1 MAKTK
6 TRTTTN
12 ETREAARKE
21 DPMGEKLRFDT
32 LAVKG
37 GFSREDQLKYNTMAP
52 PIIQSAVFPY
62 ESAEWAADLYSYK
75 IEGFAYG
82 RINNPTNDI
91 LEKRMALLEKAEA
104 GLACSSGMGAIFMVA
119 HHLVEAGEE
128 IVCSNRVYGGTY
140 ELFHTSMPRMGV
152 TTNWVEHPER
162 IESWERAITPKT
174 KLLHVE
180 SPSNPNL
187 FVADIPAIADLA
199 KRKGLPLM
207 VDNTICT
214 PALMRP
220 IELGADIVIH
230 SATKYIS
237 GNATS
242 LSGIVVGTKEFV
254 NHVRHVGFRNMGPTA
269 SPFNGWL
276 CLLGLESLS
285 LRMAKHSDNA
295 MAVAKFLE
303 RHPKVESVSYPGLAS
318 HPNHEVAKRQ
328 MSAYSSML
336 SFNVKGG
343 LEAAR
348 RVINNLK
355 IAVHTTHLGSSQ
367 TVAIQPAATTHWQ
380 LGPEARAAAGVP
392 DNMIRYSAGL
402 EDAQDLIEDL
412 DGALKHA

>member
-1 MAKTK
+1 VKGK
-6 TRTTTN
+6 
-12 ETREAARKE
+12 
-21 DPMGEKLRFDT
+21 RFDT
-32 LAVKG
+32 VAVKG
-37 GFSREDQLKYNTMAP
+37 GFDWEEQLRYRTMAP

-91 LEKRMALLEKAEA
+91 FEKRLAMLEGAEA
-104 GLACSSGMGAIFMVA
+104 GLATASGMAAVFMVA

-128 IVCSNRVYGGTY
+128 ITSSVRVYGGTQQ
-140 ELFHTSMPRMGV
+140 LFAESMPRMGIK
-152 TTNWVEHPER
+152 TNWVLEPDK
-162 IESWERAITPKT
+162 IESWEKAITPKT

-187 FVADIPAIADLA
+187 FVADLPEVVRLA
-199 KRKGLPLM
+199 KSRGIPLM

-220 IELGADIVIH
+220 IEMGADIVIH

-242 LSGIVVGTKEFV
+242 LSGAIVGKKKFID
-254 NHVRHVGFRNMGPTA
+254 HVRHIGYRNIGPSI
-269 SPFNGWL
+269 SPFNSWL

-285 LRMAKHSDNA
+285 LRMERHSSNA
-295 MAVAKFLE
+295 MKVAKFLE
-303 RHPKVESVSYPGLAS
+303 DHPKIEAVSYPGLPS
-318 HPNHEVAKRQ
+318 HPQHEAAKKT
-328 MSAYSSML
+328 MSAYSSMM

-343 LEAAR
+343 LESTR
-348 RVINNLK
+348 KVIDNLS

-367 TVAIQPAATTHWQ
+367 TVAIQPAATTHYQ
-380 LGPEARAAAGVP
+380 LGPEERAKAGVP

-402 EDAQDLIEDL
+402 EDAQDLMDDL
-412 DGALKHA
+412 DNALNAV

>member
-1 MAKTK
+1 
-6 TRTTTN
+6 
-12 ETREAARKE
+12 
-21 DPMGEKLRFDT
+21 
-32 LAVKG
+32 
-37 GFSREDQLKYNTMAP
+37 MAP
-52 PIIQSAVFPY
+52 PLIQSAVFPY

-91 LEKRMALLEKAEA
+91 FEKRMAMLESAEA
-104 GLACSSGMGAIFMVA
+104 GLATSSGMAAIFMVA

-128 IVCSNRVYGGTY
+128 IVCSNRVYGGTQQ
-140 ELFHTSMPRMGV
+140 LFATSMPRMGIK
-152 TTNWVEHPER
+152 TNWVQEPDK

-180 SPSNPNL
+180 
-187 FVADIPAIADLA
+187 IPEQPEPLRRRHPRDREARALEAGI
-199 KRKGLPLM
+199 PLM

-242 LSGIVVGTKEFV
+242 LSGVVVGKKEFV
-254 NHVRHVGFRNMGPTA
+254 EHVRHVGFRNMGPTI
-269 SPFNGWL
+269 SPFNAWL

-285 LRMAKHSDNA
+285 LRMKKHSDNA
-295 MAVAKFLE
+295 MAIAKFLE
-303 RHPKVESVSYPGLAS
+303 KHPKVESVSYPGLPS
-318 HPNHEVAKRQ
+318 HPQHEVAKRQ

-348 RVINNLK
+348 RVIDNLK

-380 LGPEARAAAGVP
+380 LGPEERAKAGVP
-392 DNMIRYSAGL
+392 DNLIRYSAGI
-402 EDAQDLIEDL
+402 EDAQDLIDDL
-412 DGALKHA
+412 DNALEISA

>member
-1 MAKTK
+1 MEK
-6 TRTTTN
+6 
-12 ETREAARKE
+12 KE
-21 DPMGEKLRFDT
+21 KKLRFDT
-32 LAVKG
+32 VSVKG
-37 GFSREDQLKYNTMAP
+37 GFTWEDQLRYHTMAP

-62 ESAEWAADLYSYK
+62 ESAAWAADLYSYK

-91 LEKRMALLEKAEA
+91 FEKRMAMLEGGEA
-104 GLACSSGMGAIFMVA
+104 GLATASGMAAVFMVA
-119 HHLVEAGEE
+119 HHLVQAGEE
-128 IVCSNRVYGGTY
+128 ITSSIRVYGGTY
-140 ELFHTSMPRMGV
+140 ELFNTSMPRMGIK
-152 TTNWVEHPER
+152 TNWVEEPDR

-174 KLLHVE
+174 KLIHVE

-187 FVADIPAIADLA
+187 FVGDIPAIAKLA
-199 KRKGLPLM
+199 RSKGLPLM

-220 IELGADIVIH
+220 IEMGADIIIH

-242 LSGIVVGTKEFV
+242 LSGVIVGKKDFV
-254 NHVRHVGFRNMGPTA
+254 THVRRIGFRNMGPTI
-269 SPFNGWL
+269 SPFNSWL

-285 LRMAKHSDNA
+285 LRMARHSENA
-295 MAVAKFLE
+295 MAIAKFLE
-303 RHPKVESVSYPGLAS
+303 KHPKIESVSYPGLPS
-318 HPNHEVAKRQ
+318 HPQHEAAKRQ

-343 LEAAR
+343 LEATR
-348 RVINNLK
+348 RVIDNLS

-380 LGPEARAAAGVP
+380 LGPEERAKAGVP
-392 DNMIRYSAGL
+392 DNLIRYSAGL
-402 EDAQDLIEDL
+402 EDVQDLIEDL
-412 DGALKHA
+412 DTALKSA

>member
-1 MAKTK
+1 MA
-6 TRTTTN
+6 
-12 ETREAARKE
+12 
-21 DPMGEKLRFDT
+21 EKDKRRFDT

-37 GFSREDQLKYNTMAP
+37 GYSREDQLRYNTMAP
-52 PIIQSAVFPY
+52 PLIQSAVFPY

-91 LEKRMALLEKAEA
+91 LEKRMALLEGAEA
-104 GLACSSGMGAIFMVA
+104 GLATSSGMAATFMVA

-128 IVCSNRVYGGTY
+128 IVCQNRVYGGTY
-140 ELFHTSMPRMGV
+140 ELFHTSMPRMGIK
-152 TTNWVEHPER
+152 TNWVLEPDK
-162 IESWERAITPKT
+162 IESWERAITSKT
-174 KLLHVE
+174 KLIHVE

-187 FVADIPAIADLA
+187 FVADIPAITKLA
-199 KRKGLPLM
+199 RSKGIPVM

-214 PALMRP
+214 PAFQRP
-220 IELGADIVIH
+220 IELGADMVIH

-242 LSGIVVGTKEFV
+242 LSGILVGKKEFV
-254 NHVRHVGFRNMGPTA
+254 DHVRHVGFRNMGPTI

-285 LRMAKHSDNA
+285 IRMKKHSENA
-295 MAVAKFLE
+295 MAIAKFLE
-303 RHPKVESVSYPGLAS
+303 KHRKVESVSYPGLPS
-318 HPNHEVAKRQ
+318 HPQHEVAKRQ
-328 MSAYSSML
+328 MTAFSSML

-348 RVINNLK
+348 RVIDHLQ

-380 LGPEARAAAGVP
+380 LGPEARAKAGVP
-392 DNMIRYSAGL
+392 DNLIRYSAGL
-402 EDAQDLIEDL
+402 EDEQDLMEDL
-412 DGALKHA
+412 DQALKSA

>member
-1 MAKTK
+1 MSKH
-6 TRTTTN
+6 
-12 ETREAARKE
+12 
-21 DPMGEKLRFDT
+21 RFDT
-32 LAVKG
+32 IAVKG
-37 GFSREDQLKYNTMAP
+37 GFDWDEQLRYRTMPP

-91 LEKRMALLEKAEA
+91 FEKRLAMLESGEAALGTA
-104 GLACSSGMGAIFMVA
+104 SGMAAVFMVA

-128 IVCSNRVYGGTY
+128 ITSSIRVYGGTQQ
-140 ELFHTSMPRMGV
+140 LFQVSMPRMGV
-152 TTNWVEHPER
+152 KTNWVEDPAD
-162 IESWERAITPKT
+162 IASWEKAITPKT
-174 KLLHVE
+174 KLMHVE

-187 FVADIPAIADLA
+187 FVADIPAIAELA
-199 KRKGLPLM
+199 KSKGIPLM

-220 IELGADIVIH
+220 IEMGADIVIH

-242 LSGIVVGTKEFV
+242 LSGAIVAKKEFID
-254 NHVRHVGFRNMGPTA
+254 HVRHIGYRNIGPSI
-269 SPFNGWL
+269 SPFNAWL
-276 CLLGLESLS
+276 CLLGLESLG
-285 LRMAKHSDNA
+285 LRMKKHSDNA
-295 MAVAKFLE
+295 LAIAMYLE
-303 RHPKVESVSYPGLAS
+303 KHPKIEAVSYPGLES
-318 HPNHEVAKRQ
+318 HPNHDAVKKT
-328 MSAYSSML
+328 MSAASSMM

-343 LEAAR
+343 LEATR
-348 RVINNLK
+348 RVIDNLK

-380 LGPEARAAAGVP
+380 LGPEERARAGVP

-402 EDAQDLIEDL
+402 EDENDLIEDL
-412 DGALKHA
+412 DQALNA

>member
-1 MAKTK
+1 MAKH
-6 TRTTTN
+6 
-12 ETREAARKE
+12 
-21 DPMGEKLRFDT
+21 RFDT
-32 LAVKG
+32 ISVKG
-37 GFSREDQLKYNTMAP
+37 GFGWDEQLRYRTMPP

-91 LEKRMALLEKAEA
+91 FEKRMALLESGEA
-104 GLACSSGMGAIFMVA
+104 ALGTASGMAAVFMVA

-128 IVCSNRVYGGTY
+128 ITSSIRVYGGTQQ
-140 ELFHTSMPRMGV
+140 LFGVSMPRMGIK
-152 TTNWVEHPER
+152 TNWVVEPDK
-162 IESWERAITPKT
+162 IESWEKAITPKT

-187 FVADIPAIADLA
+187 FVGDLPAIADLA
-199 KRKGLPLM
+199 RSKGIPLM

-220 IELGADIVIH
+220 IEMGADIVIH

-242 LSGIVVGTKEFV
+242 LSGVIVGKKEFID
-254 NHVRHVGFRNMGPTA
+254 HVRHIGYRNIGPSI
-269 SPFNGWL
+269 SPFNAWL

-285 LRMAKHSDNA
+285 LRMKKHSDNA
-295 MAVAKFLE
+295 MTVAKFLE
-303 RHPKVESVSYPGLAS
+303 THPNIEAVSYPGLES
-318 HPNHEVAKRQ
+318 HPQHAAAKKT
-328 MSAYSSML
+328 MSAYSSMM

-343 LEAAR
+343 LEATR
-348 RVINNLK
+348 KVIDNLK

-367 TVAIQPAATTHWQ
+367 TVAIQPAATTHYQ
-380 LGPEARAAAGVP
+380 LGPEERTKAGVP

-402 EDAQDLIEDL
+402 EDPDDLIEDL
-412 DGALKHA
+412 DQALKA

>member
-1 MAKTK
+1 MPK
-6 TRTTTN
+6 
-12 ETREAARKE
+12 
-21 DPMGEKLRFDT
+21 PRFDT
-32 LAVKG
+32 IAVKG
-37 GFSREDQLKYNTMAP
+37 GYDWEEQLRYRTMAP

-62 ESAEWAADLYSYK
+62 ESAEYAADLYSHK

-91 LEKRMALLEKAEA
+91 FEKRMAMLEGGEA
-104 GLACSSGMGAIFMVA
+104 GLAAASGMAAVFMAA
-119 HHLVEAGEE
+119 HHLVEAGDE
-128 IVCSNRVYGGTY
+128 ITCSNRVYGGTF
-140 ELFHTSMPRMGV
+140 ELFNTTMPRMGV
-152 TTNWVEHPER
+152 RTNWVKEPDK
-162 IESWERAITPKT
+162 IGSWEKAITPKT
-174 KLLHVE
+174 KLIHVE

-187 FVADIPAIADLA
+187 FVADIPAIAELA
-199 KRKGLPLM
+199 KAKGVPLM

-220 IELGADIVIH
+220 IELGADIIIH

-242 LSGIVVGTKEFV
+242 LSGVLVAKKDFI
-254 NHVRHVGFRNMGPTA
+254 NHVRHVGYRNMGPSI
-269 SPFNGWL
+269 SPFNSWL

-285 LRMAKHSDNA
+285 LRMKKHSDNA
-295 MAVAKFLE
+295 MDVAEFLE
-303 RHPKVESVSYPGLAS
+303 KHPKIESVSYPGLPS
-318 HPNHEVAKRQ
+318 HAQHEVAKKT

-343 LEAAR
+343 LEATR
-348 RVINNLK
+348 EVINNLG

-380 LGPEARAAAGVP
+380 LGPEERAKAGVP

-402 EDAQDLIEDL
+402 EDAQDLMEDL
-412 DGALKHA
+412 DGALSAV

>member
-1 MAKTK
+1 MTDGAGRDPGEEAGMA
-6 TRTTTN
+6 
-12 ETREAARKE
+12 
-21 DPMGEKLRFDT
+21 EKKPRFDT
-32 LAVKG
+32 IAVKG
-37 GFSREDQLKYNTMAP
+37 GYTREDQLKYHTMAP
-52 PIIQSAVFPY
+52 PLIQSAVFPY
-62 ESAEWAADLYSYK
+62 ESAQWAADLYSYK

-91 LEKRMALLEKAEA
+91 LEKRMAMLEGAEA
-104 GLACSSGMGAIFMVA
+104 GLATSSGMAATFMAA
-119 HHLVEAGEE
+119 HHLVEAGDE
-128 IVCSNRVYGGTY
+128 IVCPNRVYGGTY

-152 TTNWVEHPER
+152 KTNWVADPHK
-162 IESWERAITPKT
+162 IENWGRAITPKT
-174 KLLHVE
+174 KLIHVE

-187 FVADIPAIADLA
+187 FVADIPAIARLA
-199 KRKGLPLM
+199 RSKGIPLM

-237 GNATS
+237 GNGTS
-242 LSGIVVGTKEFV
+242 LSGILVGKKEFV
-254 NHVRHVGFRNMGPTA
+254 DHVRHVGFRNMGPTI
-269 SPFNGWL
+269 SPFNAWL

-285 LRMAKHSDNA
+285 LRMKKHSDNA
-295 MAVAKFLE
+295 MEIAKFLE
-303 RHPKVESVSYPGLAS
+303 KHPKVESVSYPGLPS
-318 HPNHEVAKRQ
+318 HPQHEVAKRQ

-343 LEAAR
+343 IEAAR
-348 RVINNLK
+348 RVIDHLA

-392 DNMIRYSAGL
+392 DNLIRYSAGI

-412 DGALKHA
+412 DNALKSA

>member
-1 MAKTK
+1 MKGK
-6 TRTTTN
+6 
-12 ETREAARKE
+12 
-21 DPMGEKLRFDT
+21 RFDT
-32 LAVKG
+32 VAVKG
-37 GFSREDQLKYNTMAP
+37 GFDWEEQLRYRTMAP

-91 LEKRMALLEKAEA
+91 FEKRLAMLEGAEA
-104 GLACSSGMGAIFMVA
+104 GLATASGMAAVFMVA

-128 IVCSNRVYGGTY
+128 ITSSVRVYGGTQQ
-140 ELFHTSMPRMGV
+140 LFAESMPRMGIK
-152 TTNWVEHPER
+152 TNWVLEPDK
-162 IESWERAITPKT
+162 IESWEKAITPKT

-187 FVADIPAIADLA
+187 FVADLPEVVRLA
-199 KRKGLPLM
+199 KSRGIPLM

-220 IELGADIVIH
+220 IEMGADIVIH

-242 LSGIVVGTKEFV
+242 LSGAIVGKKKFID
-254 NHVRHVGFRNMGPTA
+254 HVRHIGYRNIGPSI
-269 SPFNGWL
+269 SPFNSWL

-285 LRMAKHSDNA
+285 LRMERHSSNA
-295 MAVAKFLE
+295 MKVAKFLE
-303 RHPKVESVSYPGLAS
+303 DHPKIEAVSYPGLPS
-318 HPNHEVAKRQ
+318 HPQHEAAKKT
-328 MSAYSSML
+328 MSAYSSMM

-343 LEAAR
+343 LESTR
-348 RVINNLK
+348 KVIDNLS

-367 TVAIQPAATTHWQ
+367 TVAIQPAATTHYQ
-380 LGPEARAAAGVP
+380 LGPEERAKAGVP

-402 EDAQDLIEDL
+402 EDAQDLMDDL
-412 DGALKHA
+412 DNALNAV

>member
-1 MAKTK
+1 M
-6 TRTTTN
+6 N
-12 ETREAARKE
+12 
-21 DPMGEKLRFDT
+21 KLRFDT
-32 LAVKG
+32 IAVKG
-37 GFSREDQLKYNTMAP
+37 GFDWDEQLRYRTMPP

-91 LEKRMALLEKAEA
+91 FEKRMAMLEGGEA
-104 GLACSSGMGAIFMVA
+104 ALGTASGMAAVFMVA

-128 IVCSNRVYGGTY
+128 ITSSIRVYGGTQQ
-140 ELFHTSMPRMGV
+140 LFQVSMPRMGV
-152 TTNWVEHPER
+152 KTNWVEDPAD
-162 IESWERAITPKT
+162 IASWEKAITPKT

-187 FVADIPAIADLA
+187 FVADIPAIAELA
-199 KRKGLPLM
+199 KAKGLPLM

-220 IELGADIVIH
+220 IEMGADIVIH

-242 LSGIVVGTKEFV
+242 LSGVIIGAKEFLD
-254 NHVRHVGFRNMGPTA
+254 HVRHIGYRNIGPSI
-269 SPFNGWL
+269 SPFNSWL

-285 LRMAKHSDNA
+285 LRMEKHSDNA
-295 MAVAKFLE
+295 MAIAKFLE
-303 RHPKVESVSYPGLAS
+303 KHPKVESVSYPGLES
-318 HPNHEVAKRQ
+318 HANHAAAKKT
-328 MSAYSSML
+328 MSAYSSMM
-336 SFNVKGG
+336 SINVKGG
-343 LEAAR
+343 LEATR
-348 RVINNLK
+348 KVIDNLK

-380 LGPEARAAAGVP
+380 LGPEERQRAGVP

-402 EDAQDLIEDL
+402 EDAEDLMEDL
-412 DGALKHA
+412 DQALNA

>member
-1 MAKTK
+1 MA
-6 TRTTTN
+6 
-12 ETREAARKE
+12 
-21 DPMGEKLRFDT
+21 EKWKWRFDT
-32 LAVKG
+32 VSVKG
-37 GFSREDQLKYNTMAP
+37 GYEWDEQLRYRTMAP

-62 ESAEWAADLYSYK
+62 ESAQWAADLYSYK

-91 LEKRMALLEKAEA
+91 FEKRMAMLEGAEA
-104 GLACSSGMGAIFMVA
+104 GLGTASGMAAVFMVA

-128 IVCSNRVYGGTY
+128 ITSSIRVYGGTQQ
-140 ELFHTSMPRMGV
+140 LFAESMPRMGV
-152 TTNWVEHPER
+152 KTNWVEEPDK
-162 IESWERAITPKT
+162 IECWEKRITPKT

-187 FVADIPAIADLA
+187 FVADLPAIAELA
-199 KRKGLPLM
+199 KVKGLPLM

-220 IELGADIVIH
+220 IEFGADIVIH

-242 LSGIVVGTKEFV
+242 LSGVIVGKKEFID
-254 NHVRHVGFRNMGPTA
+254 HVRHGGYRNMGPSIA
-269 SPFNGWL
+269 PFNSWL
-276 CLLGLESLS
+276 CLLGLDSLS
-285 LRMAKHSDNA
+285 IRMKRHSDNA

-303 RHPKVESVSYPGLAS
+303 KHPKIESVSYPGLPS
-318 HPNHEVAKRQ
+318 HPQHAAAKKT
-328 MSAYSSML
+328 MSACSSMM

-343 LEAAR
+343 LEPTR
-348 RVINNLK
+348 KVIDNLS

-380 LGPEARAAAGVP
+380 LGPEERERAGVP
-392 DNMIRYSAGL
+392 DNLIRYSAGL
-402 EDAQDLIEDL
+402 EDPEDLMEDL
-412 DGALKHA
+412 DRALAAV

>member
-1 MAKTK
+1 MAKK
-6 TRTTTN
+6 Q
-12 ETREAARKE
+12 
-21 DPMGEKLRFDT
+21 RFDT
-32 LAVKG
+32 MAVKG
-37 GFSREDQLKYNTMAP
+37 GFSREEQLRYHTMAP

-62 ESAEWAADLYSYK
+62 ESAQWAADLYSYK

-91 LEKRMALLEKAEA
+91 LEKRMAMLEGAEA
-104 GLACSSGMGAIFMVA
+104 GLACSSGMSAIFMVM

-128 IVCSNRVYGGTY
+128 VVSSIRVYGGTQQ
-140 ELFHTSMPRMGV
+140 LFAVSAPRMGIKV
-152 TTNWVEHPER
+152 NWVEEPDK
-162 IESWERAITPKT
+162 IESWERAITKKT

-187 FVADIPAIADLA
+187 FVGDIPAIAKVA
-199 KRKGLPLM
+199 KKHGLPLM

-242 LSGIVVGTKEFV
+242 LSGILVGKKEFV
-254 NHVRHVGFRNMGPTA
+254 DHVRHVGFRNMGPTA

-285 LRMAKHSDNA
+285 LRMKKHSDNA
-295 MAVAKFLE
+295 MAIAKFLE
-303 RHPKVESVSYPGLAS
+303 KHSKIESVSYPGLPS
-318 HPNHEVAKRQ
+318 HPQHEVAKRQ
-328 MSAYSSML
+328 MSAFSSML

-348 RVINNLK
+348 RVIDHLT

-380 LGPEARAAAGVP
+380 LGPEERAKAGVP
-392 DNMIRYSAGL
+392 DNLIRYSAGL
-402 EDAQDLIEDL
+402 EDAQDLMDDL
-412 DGALKHA
+412 DNALKSA

>member
-1 MAKTK
+1 MAK
-6 TRTTTN
+6 
-12 ETREAARKE
+12 E
-21 DPMGEKLRFDT
+21 DKKLRFDT
-32 LAVKG
+32 MAVKG
-37 GFSREDQLKYNTMAP
+37 GFSREDQLRYHTMAP

-62 ESAEWAADLYSYK
+62 ESAQWAADLYSYK

-91 LEKRMALLEKAEA
+91 FEKRMAMLEAGEA
-104 GLACSSGMGAIFMVA
+104 GLATASGMAAIFMVL
-119 HHLVEAGEE
+119 HHLVQSGEE
-128 IVCSNRVYGGTY
+128 VTSSIRVYGGTF
-140 ELFHTSMPRMGV
+140 ELFNTSAPRMGIKV
-152 TTNWVEHPER
+152 NWVTEPDK
-162 IESWERAITPKT
+162 ISSWEKAITPKT
-174 KLLHVE
+174 KLIHVE

-187 FVADIPAIADLA
+187 FVADIPAIAKLA
-199 KRKGLPLM
+199 KSKGLPLM

-242 LSGIVVGTKEFV
+242 LSGVVVGTKEFV

-269 SPFNGWL
+269 SPFNSWL
-276 CLLGLESLS
+276 CLLGLESLA
-285 LRMAKHSDNA
+285 LRMQKHSDNA
-295 MAVAKFLE
+295 MTIAKFLE
-303 RHPKVESVSYPGLAS
+303 KHPKVESVSYPGLPS
-318 HPNHEVAKRQ
+318 HPQHEVAKRQ
-328 MSAYSSML
+328 MSAYSSLL

-343 LEAAR
+343 LDATR
-348 RVINNLK
+348 RVIDHLG

-380 LGPEARAAAGVP
+380 LGPEERAKAGVP
-392 DNMIRYSAGL
+392 DNLIRYSAGL

-412 DGALKHA
+412 DDALKSA